1 MPKSRTYLDMLTH
14 GMVLNGVL
22 EVLEAARVHD
32 YDPDQAIEELAFGL
46 AVLCQMTHVP
56 IEDGMRSLQRCIDV
70 QDATHHF
77 IRSRDTAEA

>member
-1 MPKSRTYLDMLTH
+1 MDETKKYFNMFLH

-22 EVLEAARVHD
+22 EVLEKARVSD

-46 AVLCQMTHVP
+46 AVLCQMTQVP
-56 IEDGMRSLQRCIDV
+56 VTDGMRVLQRCADV

-77 IRSRDTAEA
+77 IHEHDTAEA

>member
-1 MPKSRTYLDMLTH
+1 MPRSRKYIDMLTH

-22 EVLEAARVHD
+22 EVLEKARVSD

-46 AVLCQMTHVP
+46 AVLCQMTQVP
-56 IEDGMRSLQRCIDV
+56 VTHGMRVLQRCADV

-77 IRSRDTAEA
+77 IHDHDTAEA